1 MNWGG
6 IMGNSKFEAYN
17 YLHDVVC
24 AIDLETLEVE
34 WVNNY
39 GIKRFGPL
47 KKGIKCHEYFYKLD
61 KPCNDCNKCEF
72 VNNFDYYLNECYYND
87 TNKDIL
93 GSYFKSKKTTAV
105 IDGKKYL
112 ISTLYDVDSL
122 VSDFNDNVES
132 KIVYETLIKHI
143 SSIELDDDFSEKMR
157 KTLTAVKNMFK
168 AKRVSFLHI
177 EKGVNV
183 APIVIKDEGVKDF
196 HYNPIMKNIIFED
209 PYISESINQNRYVE
223 INKEFLKKSYPEV
236 YDALVEEEDYNF
248 SLMTWMIGNIRYYL
262 VIEDYSVIL
271 NDKVAYQIIYNYL
284 FFSIRSF
291 LYNKALYNLGNTD
304 MLTGLMNRNKY
315 NVDIASSYNVELKDI
330 GVVFLDLDRLKDI
343 NDNFGHKMGDKLI
356 KAISKILI
364 EEFPSASIYR
374 TGGDE
379 FIVINKN
386 IGYEDFNLR
395 ILEMGKR
402 IKHGRIYCSYGVIYE
417 SDNANLAEMVE
428 KAEHDMYLY
437 KRKHHDYSLEA
448 EQEAFI
454 LNFKSKVQKGRYFIA
469 LQPKIDPYKHR
480 IVGAEAL
487 IRGRGEKGE
496 IEYPN
501 SFIPIF
507 EKNHCIDII
516 DLFAL
521 EETCKFQRKIV
532 DEYGWTI
539 PISVNITRST
549 LLLDTFEN
557 DVLGLLEKYKLD
569 KWMIRLELTER
580 LNASADDILL
590 YGKRLNERGIRLE
603 IDDFGSHFTNLG
615 FLNSD
620 VFSVIKIDRTIV
632 NKLIDDTV
640 TSKVMEVIVKECHNA
655 GIQVLAEGVEN
666 ILELESVKKL
676 NIDLVQG
683 YYYDRPIIPEE
694 FVTKYIKQY

>member
-1 MNWGG
+1 MSD
-6 IMGNSKFEAYN
+6 SKFEAYN
-17 YLHDVVC
+17 YLHDVICV
-24 AIDLETLEVE
+24 INLETLEIE

-39 GIKRFGPL
+39 AIKRFGPL
-47 KKGIKCHEYFYKLD
+47 KPGIKCHEYFYKLD
-61 KPCNDCNKCEF
+61 KPCAHCNKCEF
-72 VNNFDYYLNECYYND
+72 VNNFDYYTKECYYND

-93 GSYFKSKKTTAV
+93 GSYFKSKKTTTC

-112 ISTLYDVDSL
+112 ISTLYDVDAL
-122 VSDFNDNVES
+122 VEDYNNNFES
-132 KIVYETLIKHI
+132 KIVYETLIRHI
-143 SSIELDDDFSEKMR
+143 SNIELNDDFSVKMR

-177 EKGVNV
+177 ESGVKV
-183 APIVIKDEGVKDF
+183 DPIVVKDADAKDF
-196 HYNPIMKNIIFED
+196 HYNPIMRNIIFED

-223 INKEFLKKSYPEV
+223 INKEFLKKNYPEV
-236 YDALVEEEDYNF
+236 YRALVEEEDYNF
-248 SLMTWMIGNIRYYL
+248 SLMTWKLSNIRYYL

-315 NVDIASSYNVELKDI
+315 NVDVAESYNRELTNI

-356 KAISKILI
+356 IAMSKILK
-364 EEFPSASIYR
+364 EEFPGASIYR

-379 FIVINKN
+379 FIVLNPN
-386 IGYEDFNLR
+386 IDYECFNLR
-395 ILEMGKR
+395 VIEMGKR
-402 IKHGRIYCSYGVIYE
+402 VKNGRIYCSYGVIYE
-417 SDNANLAEMVE
+417 KDNAILSEMIE
-428 KAEHDMYLY
+428 KAEHEMYLY
-437 KRKHHDYSLEA
+437 KRKHHNYSLEA

-454 LNFKSKVQKGRYFIA
+454 LNFRHNVQKGKYFIA

-487 IRGRGEKGE
+487 IRGKGE
-496 IEYPN
+496 NGEVEYPN

-521 EETCKFQRKIV
+521 EETCKFQRKII

-549 LLLDTFEN
+549 LLLDTFER
-557 DVLGLLEKYKLD
+557 DVLGLLDKYKLD

-580 LNASADDILL
+580 LNASAEDVLL
-590 YGKRLNERGIRLE
+590 YGKKLNEKGIRLE

-615 FLNSD
+615 FLD
-620 VFSVIKIDRTIV
+620 KEVFSVVKIDRTII
-632 NKLIDDTV
+632 NKLVEDSV
-640 TSKVMEVIVKECHNA
+640 TAKVMDVIVKECHNA
-655 GIQVLAEGVEN
+655 GMQVLAEGVEN
-666 ILELESVKKL
+666 VAELDFVKKL

-694 FVTKYIKQY
+694 FVTKYIKQM